1 MINKK
6 RILFVC
12 LGNICRSPLAEGV
25 AQSILEKENLNLIV
39 DSAGTSNWHEE
50 EAPCGHSIKIAKQ
63 HEVDISKQSSRP
75 ITKQDIEEF
84 DYVVAMDEQNKID
97 LEKFGFI
104 NVYKLGDFGGYK
116 GANVPDPYFFPGFEG
131 FEKVFEMV
139 DVCVQDFLEQKI
151 IPSANS
157 TY

>member
-1 MINKK
+1 MI

-25 AQSILEKENLNLIV
+25 AQYILEKEDLNLVV
-39 DSAGTSNWHEE
+39 DSAGTSNWHEG
-50 EAPCGHSIKIAKQ
+50 EAPCNHSIKVAIQ
-63 HEVDISKQSSRP
+63 NEVDISKQRSRP
-75 ITKQDIEEF
+75 VTKQDIENF
-84 DYVVAMDEQNKID
+84 DYIVAMDAQNKSD
-97 LEKFGFI
+97 LENFGFT

-139 DVCVQDFLEQKI
+139 DDCVKDFLEQKCR
-151 IPSANS
+151 
-157 TY
+157 